1 MTQKYTTAQQYK
13 KLTWVERKQTHSLSR
28 NVALN
33 KKGEKKNS
41 GREIRK
47 KSGKLKER
55 KGQEYLNNNLCTG
68 VKHETLKTKCT
79 KMLMS
84 LLKFKS

>member
-33 KKGEKKNS
+33 KKGEKKQWKGNKEEEWEVK
-41 GREIRK
+41 G
-47 KSGKLKER
+47 KER
-55 KGQEYLNNNLCTG
+55 TRI
-68 VKHETLKTKCT
+68 
-79 KMLMS
+79 
-84 LLKFKS
+84 FKK